1 MEEEYLQHYG
11 VLGMKWGVRKQ
22 KIKTSIGN
30 AKKSV
35 RNYRKSQKHYHKNI
49 NAKKRHKY
57 RDINS
62 LSDVQLRA
70 RINRLQLERQYAS
83 MLRDQKYA
91 VAVGKNVSEDIL
103 YKTGNQLVSQSLK
116 KGGKALLKL

>member
-22 KIKTSIGN
+22 KTSTST
-30 AKKSV
+30 K
-35 RNYRKSQKHYHKNI
+35 
-49 NAKKRHKY
+49 KKRSNARKNYNLKINSRKKNKY
-57 RDINS
+57 RDISN
-62 LSDVQLRA
+62 LTDTQLRA

-103 YKTGNQLVSQSLK
+103 YKTGNQLVSQTLK
-116 KGGKALLKL
+116 KGGKKLLMI